1 VSACTLHNACHQQSA
16 VDIFNTVHC
25 IVMSCCNS
33 WLSCLLQD
41 VYGQFHGWVQVN
53 DQPLLLGQVAL
64 ACDTITKAYDNTL
77 SPHKA
82 LQAVADV
89 SYYFRSN
96 GSSNWCYSFNS
107 NYSMIVGDPDATL
120 RAYSYQ
126 VIRCLSTKSSALHQK
141 SRYLAASSPSHLTFL
156 ACLISLTSNL
166 PCMPHLPHI

>member
-1 VSACTLHNACHQQSA
+1 VASFGLC
-16 VDIFNTVHC
+16 
-25 IVMSCCNS
+25 
-33 WLSCLLQD
+33 LSCLLQD

-53 DQPLLLGQVAL
+53 NQPPLLGQVAL
-64 ACDTITKAYDNTL
+64 ACNVITGAYDNTL
-77 SPHKA
+77 TPHKA

-126 VIRCLSTKSSALHQK
+126 VRRCVAVCFICNARCLLLHV
-141 SRYLAASSPSHLTFL
+141 
-156 ACLISLTSNL
+156 
-166 PCMPHLPHI
+166 PCMSAELASQQFEQQELHLNFC